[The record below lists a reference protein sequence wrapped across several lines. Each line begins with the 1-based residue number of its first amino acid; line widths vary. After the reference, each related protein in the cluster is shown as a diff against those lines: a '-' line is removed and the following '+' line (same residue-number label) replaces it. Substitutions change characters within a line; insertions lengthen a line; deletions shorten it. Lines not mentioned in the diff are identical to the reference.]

1 MGSDCLPWRDMDT
14 RKIRKADLW
23 DGHRCR
29 GLLDVQLYNLVA
41 CNLAYQVSGCITLG
55 DLYPYW

>member
-1 MGSDCLPWRDMDT
+1 MDT